1 LLTPAELLLVVLI
14 AIAAAS
20 TAVTYLLQRPE
31 PSVQGET
38 TDAEPLALLF
48 DDGVLHHAT
57 APAMRRFS
65 LLPGAHLWDDLRE
78 ELKDSFPDFPTFPG
92 PGEHG
97 SLTLQARTA
106 NDPQK
111 IEISWWGSLC
121 WVTCLNHQRRGS
133 VGATQRA
140 CDASPHPIWQTDR
153 DGAVIWRNN
162 RYLILFEQIHGRR
175 PQPDEC
181 LFEQAT
187 TSLNGRTL
195 LTSRSGGDP
204 EWFEISRR
212 EVDGVTIHHATCISG
227 LVKAEESLRTFV
239 QTLTKTF
246 AHLRIGLAVFNR
258 DDQLVLFN
266 PALLE
271 LSGVPAEFLSGKP
284 NMLSFFDQLR
294 ENRRMPEPK
303 NYGSW
308 RQQIAS
314 LASAAADGRYRE
326 TWSLED
332 GRTYSVQGRP
342 HPEGA
347 TVFLFE
353 DISAEVSL
361 TRNFRAELELSQYL
375 LDKVEDCLVVFS
387 PSGVLTF
394 CNSAYRELWQQD
406 PDAAFADI
414 TVSDCLDIWRSK
426 AKAEVP
432 WQDFMKISCGYTN
445 RQSLT
450 TRITLNNGQ
459 RMTCVA
465 ETIASGA
472 TLICF
477 KAHEEVTAAAH

>member
-1 LLTPAELLLVVLI
+1 M
-14 AIAAAS
+14 
-20 TAVTYLLQRPE
+20 TYLVRRPE
-31 PSVQGET
+31 PAFQYEMA
-38 TDAEPLALLF
+38 DAEPVALLF

-57 APAMRRFS
+57 TPALQRFS

-78 ELKDSFPDFPTFPG
+78 ALKDSFPDFPTCPG

-97 SLTLQARTA
+97 ALTLQAKTA
-106 NDPQK
+106 NDPQE

-121 WVTCLNHQRRGS
+121 WVTCLDHQYRDRDHAS
-133 VGATQRA
+133 ASAAQRA

-153 DGAVIWRNN
+153 DGTVIWRNN
-162 RYLILFEQIHGRR
+162 RYLTLFEQLHGRR
-175 PQPDEC
+175 PQSDEC
-181 LFEQAT
+181 LFEQAMT
-187 TSLNGRTL
+187 ARNGRTS
-195 LTSRSGGDP
+195 LTSRNGGDP
-204 EWFEISRR
+204 DWFEISTR
-212 EVDGVTIHHATCISG
+212 EVNGVTVHHATCISG
-227 LVKAEESLRTFV
+227 LVKAEDSLRTFV

-246 AHLRIGLAVFNR
+246 AHLRIGLAIFNR
-258 DDQLVLFN
+258 EDQLVLFN

-271 LSGVPAEFLSGKP
+271 LSGVPAEFLSARP

-308 RQQIAS
+308 RQQIAD

-332 GRTYSVQGRP
+332 GRTYAVQGRP

-394 CNSAYRELWQQD
+394 CNSAYRDLWQQN

-414 TVSDCLDIWRSK
+414 TVSDCLDVWRSK
-426 AKAEVP
+426 AKADVP
-432 WQDFMKISCGYTN
+432 WRDFLKVSCGYSN

-450 TRITLNNGQ
+450 TRVTMDNGQ
-459 RMTCVA
+459 LMTCVA

-477 KAHEEVTAAAH
+477 KTLEEVAAEAH